1 MPAAGAPGADYTF
14 GVHWARTTDGFAANL
29 DGTDAAREFSFPRLE
44 LHSGPAGW
52 EGRCLLPNG
61 TALDLPV
68 GHASTN
74 AAKAAL
80 VAHAR
85 EALGPAHAAALQALA
100 PSPV

>member
-1 MPAAGAPGADYTF
+1 
-14 GVHWARTTDGFAANL
+14 VHWARTTDGFAANL

-61 TALDLPV
+61 TALAVPV

-80 VAHAR
+80 VAQAR
-85 EALGPAHAAALQALA
+85 EALGPDHAAALEALA
-100 PSPV
+100 RLPA